1 MSFEMKTCPSRD
13 YVGPDI
19 DYLLWLGI
27 YGNMD
32 VAVSF
37 SLKAQFMAYE
47 RNLDFFSRNCLQMSC
62 FSFLILGRKEI
73 FIVSTCIFFFYLDI
87 NFMWPTNS

>member
-19 DYLLWLGI
+19 DYLLWLGMF
-27 YGNMD
+27 GNMD

-37 SLKAQFMAYE
+37 SLKAQFMAY
-47 RNLDFFSRNCLQMSC
+47 
-62 FSFLILGRKEI
+62 
-73 FIVSTCIFFFYLDI
+73 
-87 NFMWPTNS
+87 

>member
-37 SLKAQFMAYE
+37 SLKAQFKK
-47 RNLDFFSRNCLQMSC
+47 LSPDVLHLFSKSWVE
-62 FSFLILGRKEI
+62 KK
-73 FIVSTCIFFFYLDI
+73 YL
-87 NFMWPTNS
+87 